1 MKEFLTGIAVVV
13 LVGIGAFLYRSTME
27 RPNMQVPPAGHAAC
41 TLEAKICP
49 DGTSVGRTGPNCAFA
64 ACAAPNTEN
73 PEIGI
78 AFAVPAGFVA
88 NPGAIGADTTLRMVF
103 DSTTVQAGGVV
114 DSIVVRRYPIPAGK
128 TANEVIIEN
137 TVHESSGVPAESIS
151 EFKPVIINGKTYQS
165 ITVERFEAVVH
176 TEYYLARENDVL
188 RFEALDHG
196 VMNWTDANLKIE
208 TLPTHKALLD
218 LLSTLQSTK

>member
-1 MKEFLTGIAVVV
+1 
-13 LVGIGAFLYRSTME
+13 
-27 RPNMQVPPAGHAAC
+27 
-41 TLEAKICP
+41 
-49 DGTSVGRTGPNCAFA
+49 
-64 ACAAPNTEN
+64 
-73 PEIGI
+73 
-78 AFAVPAGFVA
+78 
-88 NPGAIGADTTLRMVF
+88 
-103 DSTTVQAGGVV
+103 
-114 DSIVVRRYPIPAGK
+114 
-128 TANEVIIEN
+128 
-137 TVHESSGVPAESIS
+137 VPAESIS